1 MRGCAGR
8 EGTLSSPPCLW
19 RPLEYIGMS
28 LAFVMPALQVG
39 QVSRS
44 FSSQRYTHFQQYKC
58 PQGVTTG
65 SSGLSRQISQIQG
78 LAVSL
83 AEEEAAP
90 ALAPPPARLSI
101 FGEPLRRV

>member
-1 MRGCAGR
+1 
-8 EGTLSSPPCLW
+8 
-19 RPLEYIGMS
+19 MS
-28 LAFVMPALQVG
+28 LALVMPALQVG

-44 FSSQRYTHFQQYKC
+44 FSSQRYTHFQQYRC

-78 LAVSL
+78 LSVAAL
-83 AEEEAAP
+83 APEEEAAP

-101 FGEPLRRV
+101 WQAPSERKT